1 MAMSVYLR
9 YSKKL
14 KGVYENMKQLK
25 THSLSTEAITLLD
38 KLSKFMG
45 LSKSSLIEFLIKE
58 LARKHELQEV
68 LT

>member
-1 MAMSVYLR
+1 
-9 YSKKL
+9 
-14 KGVYENMKQLK
+14 MKQLK